1 MTIQPN
7 DRRRLLTLAR
17 EAVAA
22 HATHGRPPVPPLDG
36 LLGEPRG
43 AFVTLHVRG
52 ELRGCIG
59 HIEADEPLA
68 RVVARCAVHA
78 ASADPRFPP
87 IAAAELITMEIELSL
102 LSAPEP
108 LDSLEDILIGRDG
121 LIVEQRLRRGLL
133 LPQVAVEHGW
143 DARTFLARTCEK
155 AGLARDAWKNG
166 ARIWRFEADVFAE
179 AR

>member
-1 MTIQPN
+1 MKVQPD
-7 DRRRLLTLAR
+7 DRHRLLKLAR

-22 HATHGRPPVPPLDG
+22 QTRHERPPVPPLDG
-36 LLGEPRG
+36 VLGEPRG
-43 AFVTLHVRG
+43 AFVTLHVHG

-87 IAAAELITMEIELSL
+87 IAAGELITMEIELSL
-102 LSAPEP
+102 LTAPEP
-108 LDSLEDILIGRDG
+108 LESVDDIVIGRDG
-121 LIVEQRLRRGLL
+121 LIVEQQRRRGLL

-143 DARTFLARTCEK
+143 DVSTFLARTCEK
-155 AGLARDAWKNG
+155 AGLARDAWRTG